1 MENTNNDTPK
11 DTRDDENLPGYPPYL
26 PEDDIYNKNIKISDI
41 VVDDSSTIKAPEL
54 ENTEWDDVLE
64 QKALLLDDIDVPG
77 SELDDDIED
86 IGSEDEENNYYSLG
100 GDNHDDWLQGVTL
113 LTLFIKYKS
122 IFFTFGDK
130 WILQIKFPFPSKPL

>member
-100 GDNHDDWLQGVTL
+100 GDNHDD
-113 LTLFIKYKS
+113 
-122 IFFTFGDK
+122 
-130 WILQIKFPFPSKPL
+130 